1 MSTAPLHAIPHCDP
15 VAGGALIISELTAP
29 ETGVTIRG
37 TFEVP
42 RYARLDA
49 EQALFLETFLRC
61 RGVLSTMEGE
71 LNLSYPTLRT
81 RLDGL
86 LEALDL
92 APVKETPPKKA
103 KGTDREKILRQL
115 EAGKISASEAKE
127 LLKGG
132 SK

>member
-1 MSTAPLHAIPHCDP
+1 M
-15 VAGGALIISELTAP
+15 
-29 ETGVTIRG
+29 RG
-37 TFEVP
+37 NFDVH
-42 RYARLDA
+42 RYARLDSY
-49 EQALFLETFLRC
+49 QSLFVVTFLRC

-92 APVKETPPKKA
+92 APVKEAPARKA
-103 KGTDREKILRQL
+103 KATDREKILRQL
-115 EAGKISASEAKE
+115 EAGKISAAEAKA